1 MNGCI
6 SQTTSQRGF
15 FFNLHLK
22 MREMEELRAWSESDD
37 ISVKNN
43 KHIYLEI
50 TAETTMP

>member
-1 MNGCI
+1 
-6 SQTTSQRGF
+6 
-15 FFNLHLK
+15 

-43 KHIYLEI
+43 KHIYLGI